1 MKKLFLLLTVLVLF
15 SCENNDLD
23 FYNKTVVENVEKS
36 DCSAPLTKS
45 STIPDP
51 IDQLSGIP
59 VYIKVVGKMINGQNF
74 LGVNA
79 KGNWVGLQ
87 SFDANSLRQKWYIPN
102 RHSIF
107 LDRYVALVGGNS
119 SYKEPII
126 LTTIDSKKKC
136 YPRLNEQIS
145 GGTSTT
151 STASALAFIMV
162 PNTSYYYIKSTYPEK
177 LSYPLPSPD
186 SFKSFMQPESS
197 NGYNLIFDNNI
208 NKGGNTLWE
217 IIPVEEFGIEGISYD
232 LLTGDALSMS
242 PTSIAVRTLVNDTDF
257 PASRTV
263 RFQESITNTSSF
275 SETKGLKV
283 TLNEKYST
291 KVGIPLFAEGNIEVG
306 LTTETSWSYTEGKTE
321 QQSST
326 VTEEVTQV
334 LAPRSTVIAR
344 LVGSKYNASVTY
356 TVKLKGL
363 TTGKIIYLNGIWNG
377 VVITETKIVLSQPN
391 GQLLKTIS
399 VLPK

>member
-1 MKKLFLLLTVLVLF
+1 MKKLFLLLTLLVLF

-23 FYNKTVVENVEKS
+23 FYNKQVVENVEKRDYS
-36 DCSAPLTKS
+36 TPLTKS

-59 VYIKVVGKMINGQNF
+59 VYIKVVGKMNNSQNF

-119 SYKEPII
+119 TYKEPII

-136 YPRLNEQIS
+136 YPQLHEKIS
-145 GGTSTT
+145 GGTIT
-151 STASALAFIMV
+151 STVSALAFNMV
-162 PNTSYYYIKSTYPEK
+162 PNTSYYYIQSTYPQK
-177 LSYPLPSPD
+177 LSDPIPSPD

-208 NKGGNTLWE
+208 NKGENTLWQ

-232 LLTGDALSMS
+232 LLAGDALSMS
-242 PTSIAVRTLVNDTDF
+242 PTSIAIRTLVNDTDF
-257 PASRTV
+257 PVSRTV

-321 QQSST
+321 QQSSS
-326 VTEEVTQV
+326 VTEEFTQT

-377 VVITETKIVLSQPN
+377 VVITETKIELSQPN